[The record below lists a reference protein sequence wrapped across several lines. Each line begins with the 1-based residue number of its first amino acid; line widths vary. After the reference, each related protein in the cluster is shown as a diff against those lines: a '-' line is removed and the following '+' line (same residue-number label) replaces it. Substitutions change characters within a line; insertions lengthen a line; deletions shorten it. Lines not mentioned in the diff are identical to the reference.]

1 MISIKKIKLKKKTKK
16 KRVLLLY
23 FFLLV
28 VVITCTF
35 NYLLEKNI
43 NVSNEKLVKNLL
55 NSSNKSIKKDKAKV
69 NINVLDLLNLKAYK
83 TVLEEAKK
91 EEKVEVKDPVIYI
104 YNTHQSEEYCGSD
117 TINNGIC
124 PTVTM
129 NNYIL
134 KDILDEKGYTTLI
147 EERSIKDILTLNN
160 LNYAG
165 SYIASRIYLDDVR
178 SRFPSL
184 KYFIDIHRDSV
195 EKSKTTINLNDKNYA
210 KVLFI
215 VGLENE
221 NYEANYEFMSK
232 INSLLEERYN
242 GLSKGILQ
250 KGGVGVNG
258 VYNQDVSPRTILI
271 EIGGVE
277 NTIEEV
283 MNTAQVVGEILTE
296 VIKNEES

>member
-1 MISIKKIKLKKKTKK
+1 MSIKRIKLKKKDKK
-16 KRVLLLY
+16 KRVILLY

-43 NVSNEKLVKNLL
+43 NVSNGKLVRNLL
-55 NSSNKSIKKDKAKV
+55 NSSNKSIEKEKTKINV
-69 NINVLDLLNLKAYK
+69 NVLDLLNLKGYS
-83 TVLEEAKK
+83 TVLKKVKKK
-91 EEKVEVKDPVIYI
+91 EDIEVKDPLIYI

-134 KDILDEKGYTTLI
+134 KDILEEKGYTTLV

-160 LNYAG
+160 LNYSG

-178 SRFPSL
+178 NRFPSL

-232 INSLLEERYN
+232 INSLLEERYS

>member
-1 MISIKKIKLKKKTKK
+1 MSIKRIKLKKKDKK
-16 KRVLLLY
+16 KRVILLY

-43 NVSNEKLVKNLL
+43 NVSNGKLVRNLL
-55 NSSNKSIKKDKAKV
+55 NSSNKSIEKEKTKINV
-69 NINVLDLLNLKAYK
+69 NVLDLLNLKGYS
-83 TVLEEAKK
+83 TVLKKVKKK
-91 EEKVEVKDPVIYI
+91 EDIEVKDPLIYI

-134 KDILDEKGYTTLI
+134 KDILEEKGYTTLV

-160 LNYAG
+160 LNYSG

-178 SRFPSL
+178 NRFPSL

-232 INSLLEERYN
+232 INSLLDERYN

-296 VIKNEES
+296 VIKNES